1 MPANDPTTTHNP
13 ARARKGA
20 VAIILAFAAGGLL
33 LYGLGRL
40 VVAPESSISNLA
52 GTPAVAADAG
62 GFSEEQRKSIEKIV
76 KDYLIANPEVFL
88 EVQGA
93 LEAKMEKEQA
103 EKMKAMVAANAKD
116 LYRHP
121 NAAVAGNPNGDITVV
136 EFFDYNCGYCKRAL
150 GDVAK
155 LIEKD
160 KNIRVVFA
168 DLPII
173 RDESEPVSR
182 VALAAK
188 LQGKYWEVHRDLLA
202 TKGLVTE
209 AIALKIAEKAG
220 LDMTK
225 LKTDMNSAEVKGELE
240 RVKDLAKKMGING
253 TPHFLVGDRSIGGAP
268 ENLFEMLETH
278 AGDLRKSGCNY
289 C

>member
-1 MPANDPTTTHNP
+1 
-13 ARARKGA
+13 
-20 VAIILAFAAGGLL
+20 
-33 LYGLGRL
+33 
-40 VVAPESSISNLA
+40 
-52 GTPAVAADAG
+52 
-62 GFSEEQRKSIEKIV
+62 
-76 KDYLIANPEVFL
+76 
-88 EVQGA
+88 
-93 LEAKMEKEQA
+93 
-103 EKMKAMVAANAKD
+103 
-116 LYRHP
+116 
-121 NAAVAGNPNGDITVV
+121 
-136 EFFDYNCGYCKRAL
+136 
-150 GDVAK
+150 
-155 LIEKD
+155 
-160 KNIRVVFA
+160 
-168 DLPII
+168 
-173 RDESEPVSR
+173 VSR